1 MFSTVI
7 VCFYW
12 HHAFSVLLTSVF
24 IIALFEWTNLCEKM
38 PQITIDDK
46 VYSHSRIR
54 AFGFSMLL
62 LFWLSAH
69 WLYVKNNEI
78 LKNTLLHVFASD
90 IGGYFGG
97 RYMFPKSIKLWP
109 SISPSKTVSGSFIAI
124 CFSLLACQILST
136 QWTFAVIISIGSQIG
151 DLFESKAK
159 RIAEV
164 KDSNL
169 DLFKI
174 PGHGGILDRIDGL
187 IFSIPLA
194 CMLQILIP
202 KV

>member
-1 MFSTVI
+1 MFLTV
-7 VCFYW
+7 VACFFW
-12 HHAFSVLLTSVF
+12 HQSFSMLLTSVF
-24 IIALFEWTNLCEKM
+24 IVAIFEWINMCEKM

-54 AFGFSMLL
+54 AFGFTMLF

-69 WLYVKNNEI
+69 WLYVKNRDT

-109 SISPSKTVSGSFIAI
+109 SISPSKTIMGSLIAI
-124 CFSLLACQILST
+124 CFSTLACCILDTS
-136 QWTFAVIISIGSQIG
+136 WFFGIIISIGSQIG
-151 DLFESKAK
+151 DLLESKAK
-159 RIAEV
+159 RIAEL

-169 DLFKI
+169 NLFKI
-174 PGHGGILDRIDGL
+174 PGHGGVLDRIDGL
-187 IFSIPLA
+187 IFSVPLA
-194 CMLQILIP
+194 CMLQLI
-202 KV
+202 KVK